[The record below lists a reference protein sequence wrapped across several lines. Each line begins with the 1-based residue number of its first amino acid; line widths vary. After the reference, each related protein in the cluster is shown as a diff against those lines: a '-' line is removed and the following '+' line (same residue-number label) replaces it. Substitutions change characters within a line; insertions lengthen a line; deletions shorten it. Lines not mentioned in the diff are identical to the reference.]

1 MTMKPDRL
9 SARCLAHWLAI
20 LVVFASGSCSTE
32 ELTRITQSSDHRSS
46 RQSESAPALL
56 TGPDKSPTRSVSSDT
71 SLAPDPSTPGQPGQ
85 PAAIS
90 LDSFGLAVSEPA
102 YGEWEAETV
111 NDRASL
117 ELKRLAGLLRSPE
130 RAGGDR
136 VSQLVHPSFRC
147 THLRPKSLRTIF
159 EDAAFLARRAA
170 EGPTETEHADF
181 AFQGAEGFASAIDA
195 LVEPLRGGE
204 TLLADFKV
212 FRVRIVE
219 EAVATSAHFQMA
231 ARTEEGV
238 AQQTAVWDCVWH
250 DDGGTLRLTEVRV
263 TDYQE
268 TIGRGKTGSL
278 FSDCTESVFGE
289 AAGYRDQLVY
299 GVDHWTGRID
309 RTLGVDAAGWEGL
322 ALADVNGDGLED
334 LYVCQPGG
342 LPNRLFLQRDDGT
355 LIESSRRGGVDW
367 LDETQSAL
375 FVDLDN
381 DGHQDLVVSTASG
394 LILMQGDGQGRFEV
408 MATKLLPEAAA
419 FSLSAADFDS
429 DGDLDLYACC
439 YAVRRQRLPGTT
451 FGRPM
456 PYHDANNGGRNVLYR
471 NDRHWRFRD
480 VTEAVGLGQNNRRF
494 SFAAAWEDYDN
505 DGDLDLYV
513 ANDYGRNN
521 LYRFDRERM
530 SFEDVAAEAG
540 VEDISA
546 GMSVSWG
553 DYDHDGWMDLYVSNM
568 WSSAGNRIAYQRR
581 FQAEADETARA
592 QFQRHARGNSLFRNT
607 GQGTFH
613 DVSVH
618 AGVTMGRWAW
628 GSLFADVNND
638 GLDDLLVANGFITQN
653 DPGDL

>member
-1 MTMKPDRL
+1 
-9 SARCLAHWLAI
+9 
-20 LVVFASGSCSTE
+20 
-32 ELTRITQSSDHRSS
+32 
-46 RQSESAPALL
+46 
-56 TGPDKSPTRSVSSDT
+56 
-71 SLAPDPSTPGQPGQ
+71 
-85 PAAIS
+85 
-90 LDSFGLAVSEPA
+90 LDSIGLTVSEPA
-102 YGEWEAETV
+102 YGEWEVETV
-111 NDRASL
+111 NDRASVQ
-117 ELKRLAGLLRSPE
+117 LKRLAGLVRSP
-130 RAGGDR
+130 DR
-136 VSQLVHPSFRC
+136 VDADQVGPLVHRSFRC
-147 THLRPKSLRTIF
+147 THLRPTTLRTVFDDGAI
-159 EDAAFLARRAA
+159 LVRR
-170 EGPTETEHADF
+170 EEQQPRESERADF
-181 AFQGAEGFASAIDA
+181 AFEGSDGFASAMNE
-195 LVEPLRGGE
+195 LVEPLGGGKA
-204 TLLADFKV
+204 LLADFKV
-212 FRVRIVE
+212 FRVRMLDQG
-219 EAVATSAHFQMA
+219 VATTAHVQLA
-231 ARTEEGV
+231 VRTGEGV
-238 AQQTAVWDCVWH
+238 VQQTAVWDCLWH
-250 DDGGTLRLTEVRV
+250 DDGDTLRLSEVRV

-268 TIGRGKTGSL
+268 TIGRGKTGPL

-289 AAGYRDQLVY
+289 AAGFRDQLVY

-322 ALADVNGDGLED
+322 AVADVNDDGLED

-342 LPNRLFLQRDDGT
+342 LPNRLYLAREDGT
-355 LIESSRRGGVDW
+355 LIECSRRGGVDW
-367 LDETQSAL
+367 LDQTQSAL

-381 DGHQDLVVSTASG
+381 DGHQDLVVSTAAG

-408 MATKLLPEAAA
+408 TATKLLPEAAA

-456 PYHDANNGGRNVLYR
+456 PYHDANNGGRNVLFR
-471 NDRHWRFRD
+471 NDRGWRFRD

-530 SFEDVAAEAG
+530 WFDDVAAEAG

-546 GMSVSWG
+546 GMSASWG
-553 DYDHDGWMDLYVSNM
+553 DYDNDGWMDLYVSNM
-568 WSSAGNRIAYQRR
+568 WSSAGNRITYQRR
-581 FQAEADETARA
+581 FQTEADSTARA

-613 DVSVH
+613 DVSVE

-628 GSLFADVNND
+628 GSLFADINND
-638 GLDDLLVANGFITQN
+638 GMDDLLVANGFITQN